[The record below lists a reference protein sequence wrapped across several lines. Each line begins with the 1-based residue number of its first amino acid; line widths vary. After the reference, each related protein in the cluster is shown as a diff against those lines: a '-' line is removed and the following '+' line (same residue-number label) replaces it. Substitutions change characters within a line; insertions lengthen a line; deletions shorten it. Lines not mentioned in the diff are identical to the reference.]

1 MAKAVFKTTTAAITC
16 LMLSGCAAGSG
27 LLGGGGSYDINQAP
41 EPISAQDRQQGAEYH
56 PQLMAEFG
64 GEYTGPGGAYV
75 ERVGKNIAS
84 QSGLANGRDAYTVTL
99 LNSSVNNAFA
109 IPGGYVYTTR
119 QLVGL
124 MDNEAELAAV
134 LGHEVGHVAAQHSQ
148 RRQAEAQ
155 RNSIF
160 GTVGA
165 ILSSVFLGGTGIG
178 DTVARGLLQGSQFL
192 TLSYSRG
199 QELEADK
206 LGALYLNR
214 AGYDERA
221 MATVLASLAQQNA
234 LDARMLGRGETNVPA
249 WASTHPEPEKRVND
263 ALAEAQKYDIGG
275 ITARD
280 QFLNNIDGMLYGD
293 DPKQGVVENGT
304 FIHPELR
311 LAFRAPQGFY
321 LVNGTRAVTIG
332 GQSGQGQFTYA
343 PYQGNLDNYVRT
355 VFAGLSQ
362 QQQIQ
367 PSSVQRTTVNGL
379 PAAYG
384 TARINNGNSQ
394 VDATVFAYE
403 FSNGQ
408 AFHFLTVTQA
418 GNAGVFNPMYQS
430 VRRISQ
436 SEAAAVRPRKID
448 IYTVRSGD
456 TVRSI
461 ANRMSYTNFQLERF
475 MVLNDIEANS
485 NLRAGDKV
493 KIVTY

>member
-1 MAKAVFKTTTAAITC
+1 MVKTVLKSTTALIAC
-16 LMLSGCAAGSG
+16 ASLAGCAAGSG
-27 LLGGGGSYDINQAP
+27 LLGGGGSYDINQTP
-41 EPISAQDRQQGAEYH
+41 EPISAQDRAQGAEYH

-75 ERVGKNIAS
+75 ERVGKNIAA

-109 IPGGYVYTTR
+109 IPGGYIYTTR

-124 MDNEAELAAV
+124 MDNEAELAGV
-134 LGHEVGHVAAQHSQ
+134 LGHEVGHVAARHSE

-160 GTVGA
+160 GTLGA
-165 ILSSVFLGGTGIG
+165 ILSSVFLGGSGLG
-178 DTVARGLLQGSQFL
+178 DTLARGSLGLAQAA

-221 MATVLASLAQQNA
+221 MATVLNSLAAQNA
-234 LDARMLGRGETNVPA
+234 LDARMMGRSETRVPE
-249 WASTHPEPEKRVND
+249 WASTHPDPASRVQE
-263 ALAEAQKYDIGG
+263 ALAEAQKYDAGG

-293 DPKQGVVENGT
+293 DPKQGIIENGT
-304 FIHPELR
+304 FVHPELK
-311 LAFRAPQGFY
+311 LAFKAPQGFY
-321 LVNGTRAVTIG
+321 LVNGTRAVSIG
-332 GQSGQGQFTYA
+332 GQSGQGQFSMASYN
-343 PYQGNLDNYVRT
+343 GDLDRYVRS
-355 VFAGLSQ
+355 VFAGLSE

-367 PSSVQRTTVNGL
+367 PSSVQRTTVNGI

-384 TARINNGNSQ
+384 VARVNSGNGQ

-418 GNAGVFNPMYQS
+418 GNAGVFNSMYQS
-430 VRRISQ
+430 MRRISN
-436 SEAAAVRPRKID
+436 SEAANVKPRKID

-461 ANRMSYTNFQLERF
+461 ASRMSYSNYQLERF
-475 MVLNDIEANS
+475 LVLNDLEANS
-485 NLRAGDKV
+485 TLRAGDKV

>member
-1 MAKAVFKTTTAAITC
+1 MAKAAFKTTTAAITC

-64 GEYTGPGGAYV
+64 GAYTGPGGSYV

-119 QLVGL
+119 QLVAL
-124 MDNEAELAAV
+124 MDNEAELAGV

-148 RRQAEAQ
+148 RRQAESQ

-160 GTVGA
+160 GAGLA
-165 ILSSVFLGGTGIG
+165 ILSNIFLGGSGIG
-178 DTVARGLLQGSQFL
+178 DTLARGLLQGSQLL

-280 QFLNNIDGMLYGD
+280 QFLTNIDGMLYGD

-304 FIHPELR
+304 FIHPELK

-321 LVNGTRAVTIG
+321 LVNGTRAVSIG

-384 TARINNGNSQ
+384 TARINNGNGQ

-436 SEAAAVRPRKID
+436 SEAAAVRPRKVD

-461 ANRMSYTNFQLERF
+461 ASRMSYTNFQLERF
-475 MVLNDIEANS
+475 VVLNDLDANAT
-485 NLRAGDKV
+485 LRAGDKV